1 MQPPKILCIDDE
13 ESVLI
18 TLQAVLEMEGYDVQV
33 ANHTSLGLEMIRTQ
47 SLDLVLTDL
56 RIDERDGM
64 AMLKAVKAVDPEI
77 IVILL
82 TGYASLQS
90 SIQAMRAGAYDYLI
104 KPCDVDE
111 LKLTI
116 ARGLEKRGLAL
127 ALKARVAELE
137 DANARIAGFADEL
150 QHKVQ
155 AATAELATRVD
166 QIEFTNG
173 ELARLY
179 EVERQQTAHLQELS
193 DRKSA
198 FLSMVAHELRTPLTG
213 LRGFTE
219 LLRMR
224 SGDLDP
230 RRERVMTLIVQ
241 QVDRLSDLVNDLL
254 SLTNIEQQRLT
265 IHRKPAD
272 LVALL
277 ADIVERFRL
286 IYPQRTITFE
296 RGIEDCYGLWDANRL
311 DQVLSNLIE
320 NALKYSTD
328 QQPVAVAIEHGER
341 CKGSGNHLKITVKD
355 RGIGIAPEDQAR
367 LFGKFFRASNAEAY
381 QNGLGLGLF
390 ISQEIARQHGG
401 TISLESTSGQGST
414 FILTLPIVDVATAPE
429 TGRDESAPQAA
440 AIN

>member
-1 MQPPKILCIDDE
+1 MQPPRILCIDDE

-18 TLQAVLEMEGYDVQV
+18 TLQAVLEMEGYDVQI
-33 ANHTSLGLEMIRTQ
+33 ANQTSVGLELIQ
-47 SLDLVLTDL
+47 SQPLDLVLTDL

-64 AMLKAVKAVDPEI
+64 AMLKAVKAADPEI

-90 SIQAMRAGAYDYLI
+90 AIQAMRAGAYDYLI

-137 DANARIAGFADEL
+137 EANTRIAGFADEL
-150 QHKVQ
+150 QARVQ
-155 AATAELATRVD
+155 AATVELATRLE
-166 QIEFTNG
+166 QIERANT

-179 EVERQQTAHLQELS
+179 EIEQQQTAHLQELS

-213 LRGFTE
+213 LRGFTD

-224 SGDLDP
+224 SGDQDA
-230 RRERVMTLIVQ
+230 RRERLMTLVIQ
-241 QVDRLSDLVNDLL
+241 QVDRLSELVNELL
-254 SLTNIEQQRLT
+254 SLTNIEQQRLVLQ
-265 IHRKPAD
+265 RQPAD
-272 LVALL
+272 LVQLL
-277 ADIVERFRL
+277 TDVVERFRL
-286 IYPQRTITFE
+286 VYPQRVITLE
-296 RGIEDCYGLWDANRL
+296 RRIDACFGQWDANRL

-320 NALKYSTD
+320 NAIKYSPPEFPVTVTID
-328 QQPVAVAIEHGER
+328 QEQATN
-341 CKGSGNHLKITVKD
+341 GSGDHVLITIQD
-355 RGIGIAPEDQAR
+355 RGIGIAQEDQAR

-381 QNGLGLGLF
+381 QSGLGLGLF
-390 ISQEIARQHGG
+390 ISQEIVREHGG
-401 TISLESTSGQGST
+401 TISLTSAQGEGST
-414 FILTLPIVDVATAPE
+414 FTLTLPIVAAITALPE
-429 TGRDESAPQAA
+429 TEAAPPQATPVR
-440 AIN
+440 

>member
-1 MQPPKILCIDDE
+1 MQSAKILCIDDE

-33 ANHTSLGLEMIRTQ
+33 ANQTGLGLELIRTQ
-47 SLDLVLTDL
+47 PLDLVLTDL

-90 SIQAMRAGAYDYLI
+90 AIQAMRAGAYDYLV

-127 ALKARVAELE
+127 ALKARVSELE

-150 QHKVQ
+150 QHRVQ

-166 QIEFTNG
+166 QIERTNA

-179 EVERQQTAHLQELS
+179 EVERQQTAHFQELS

-224 SGDLDP
+224 SGEQDP
-230 RRERVMTLIVQ
+230 RRERLIMLVLQ
-241 QVDRLSDLVNDLL
+241 QVDRLSDLVNELL
-254 SLTNIEQQRLT
+254 SLTNIEQQRL
-265 IHRKPAD
+265 ILHREGAD
-272 LVALL
+272 LVARL
-277 ADIVERFRL
+277 ADVVERFRL
-286 IYPQRTITFE
+286 IYPQRTISLE

-320 NALKYSTD
+320 NAVKYSPD
-328 QQPVAVAIEHGER
+328 EHPVEVTIER
-341 CKGSGNHLKITVKD
+341 TGSSNGNCVTISVQD

-390 ISQEIARQHGG
+390 ISQEIVRQHGG
-401 TISLESTSGQGST
+401 TISLESTPGEGTT
-414 FILTLPIVDVATAPE
+414 FCLTLPIVEVAAAP
-429 TGRDESAPQAA
+429 GDGMDAAAQQSAPVH
-440 AIN
+440 